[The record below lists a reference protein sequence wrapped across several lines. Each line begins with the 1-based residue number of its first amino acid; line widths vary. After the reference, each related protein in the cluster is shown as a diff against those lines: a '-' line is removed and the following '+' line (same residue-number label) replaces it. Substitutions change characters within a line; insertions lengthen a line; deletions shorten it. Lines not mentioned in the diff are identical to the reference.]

1 MSRLSRKNRTNSEC
15 GIKTSGGITDL
26 FDNVIKSAWR
36 IDDEEYESIL
46 EKMTD
51 EEMGLFLTEKPTFEE
66 KRKMIILVERL
77 LNLSEYRD
85 SQIKKII

>member
-1 MSRLSRKNRTNSEC
+1 MSRLLRRYRTNKEC
-15 GIKTSGGITDL
+15 GIKKSGGITDL

-36 IDDEEYESIL
+36 LTDEEFDSIL

-51 EEMGLFLTEKPTFEE
+51 EEMDLFLTEKPTFEE

>member
-1 MSRLSRKNRTNSEC
+1 MSRLLRRYRANKEC
-15 GIKTSGGITDL
+15 GIKTSGGLTDL

-36 IDDEEYESIL
+36 LTDEEFDSIL

-51 EEMGLFLTEKPTFEE
+51 EEMDLFLTEKPTFEE
-66 KRKMIILVERL
+66 KKKMIILVERL

>member
-1 MSRLSRKNRTNSEC
+1 MRLLRKNRTKSEC

-26 FDNVIKSAWR
+26 IDNTIKSVWR
-36 IDDEEYESIL
+36 INDQEYDSIL

-51 EEMGLFLTEKPTFEE
+51 EEMDLFLTENPTFEE
-66 KRKMIILVERL
+66 KKKMIILVEGL

-85 SQIKKII
+85 SKIKKII